1 MTKISPKQKILAVDD
16 DPIILDI
23 YEQGMTARGYEITCA
38 ISSEQALKYLSANV
52 PDVILMDIMMPGQ
65 DGISLMRDIRSNP
78 KTAHVP
84 ILAVSA
90 LSDAATLNDALL
102 FGAID
107 YVVKPF
113 DMDTLESKI
122 KLAIEL
128 ARKRSTGN

>member
-1 MTKISPKQKILAVDD
+1 MSSPKQKILAVDD

-38 ISSEQALKYLSANV
+38 VSPEQALKYLSTNV

-84 ILAVSA
+84 ILAASA

-102 FGAID
+102 FGASD
-107 YVVKPF
+107 YIVKPF

-122 KLAIEL
+122 KHALEL

>member
-1 MTKISPKQKILAVDD
+1 MNSPKQKILAVDD
-16 DPIILDI
+16 DPAILDI

-38 ISSEQALKYLSANV
+38 ISPKQALEYLSTNV

-65 DGISLMRDIRSNP
+65 DGISLMRDIHSNK

-113 DMDTLESKI
+113 DMDTLELKI
-122 KLAIEL
+122 KHALEIV
-128 ARKRSTGN
+128 RKRSTGN